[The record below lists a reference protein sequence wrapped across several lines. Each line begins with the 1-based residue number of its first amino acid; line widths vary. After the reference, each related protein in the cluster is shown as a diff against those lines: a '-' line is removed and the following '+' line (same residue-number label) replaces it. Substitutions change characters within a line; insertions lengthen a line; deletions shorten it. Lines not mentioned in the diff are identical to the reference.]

1 MVTMIL
7 ISHGQMCEG
16 LLDTLKMVGG
26 DDFGIQ
32 TLPLLPGV
40 TPENY
45 RESLHQI
52 LLSVTKKDDEVLVLT
67 DIAGGTP
74 YQSALYLARDFKM
87 KVIAGMNLPVVLT
100 LALEQSCGASLSD
113 LVKKA
118 QNPETLGFK
127 IETFETKRRDRHAKL
142 SVNED

>member
-118 QNPETLGFK
+118 QNPETLSFK

-142 SVNED
+142 SVNEN